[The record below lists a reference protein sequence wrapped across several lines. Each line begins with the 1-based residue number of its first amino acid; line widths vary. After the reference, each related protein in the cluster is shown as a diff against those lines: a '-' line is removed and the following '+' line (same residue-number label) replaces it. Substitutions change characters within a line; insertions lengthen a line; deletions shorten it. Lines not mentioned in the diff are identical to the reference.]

1 MLQPLPT
8 ALNTWKPTEAKGL
21 REDRVCHGNMKT
33 SPCSCLTAGPQ
44 QLAETNHI
52 FSTAGEHFTA
62 NPAVQP
68 PSHFEKEEKRGF
80 FSKYSCNYLSKKD
93 FRLLHLVLKRQK
105 PKTFIYQITLTP
117 VVALKNPA

>member
-8 ALNTWKPTEAKGL
+8 ALNSWKPTEAKGL

-52 FSTAGEHFTA
+52 LSTVGEHFTA
-62 NPAVQP
+62 NQAVQP
-68 PSHFEKEEKRGF
+68 LRHF
-80 FSKYSCNYLSKKD
+80 
-93 FRLLHLVLKRQK
+93 
-105 PKTFIYQITLTP
+105 
-117 VVALKNPA
+117 